1 MVLLICVQL
10 VGNEP
15 RAFVRGEQLPP
26 VTVWQSAV
34 QQQQMYVEYLLFV
47 CSTLTCSGYRA
58 IEFVYMEYVCVCI
71 YCALT
76 MHYVVRSVFF
86 VKIFVAL
93 SCLGTNFFDVFFS
106 CCFYYSILIRSTR
119 QHHLHFFHTCILNMY
134 PEHTTGISLSN
145 RGDQKLKLFIC
156 TVDSFSRSYNCC

>member
-58 IEFVYMEYVCVCI
+58 IEFVYMEYVCVCVYI
-71 YCALT
+71 GKDCRTDNALC
-76 MHYVVRSVFF
+76 RPFGF
-86 VKIFVAL
+86 L
-93 SCLGTNFFDVFFS
+93 CQN
-106 CCFYYSILIRSTR
+106 IRS
-119 QHHLHFFHTCILNMY
+119 
-134 PEHTTGISLSN
+134 SLMSGN
-145 RGDQKLKLFIC
+145 KFLRCFLQLLLLLFNL
-156 TVDSFSRSYNCC
+156 DSFNAIASSAFHSYMYTKHVS